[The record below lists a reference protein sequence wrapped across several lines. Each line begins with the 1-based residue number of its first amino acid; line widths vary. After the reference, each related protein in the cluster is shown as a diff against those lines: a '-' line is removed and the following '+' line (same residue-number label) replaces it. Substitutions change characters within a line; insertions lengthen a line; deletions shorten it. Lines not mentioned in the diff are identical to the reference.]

1 MSESK
6 GPRAVVASKSL
17 SGIAAMKT
25 VRGESKD
32 LAVGERAVVSLATS
46 DRRIS
51 VSMCRRVRKKSSFKT
66 QTPTHVSAIFRT
78 E

>member
-17 SGIAAMKT
+17 SGVAMKIA
-25 VRGESKD
+25 RGQSKD
-32 LAVGERAVVSLATS
+32 LAVGERAVMSLATS
-46 DRRIS
+46 GRRIS
-51 VSMCRRVRKKSSFKT
+51 VSTCRKVRKKSSFKT
-66 QTPTHVSAIFRT
+66 QTPIHVSAIFRT